1 MAEFDPWVGCRVGEA
16 TNPGP
21 GGSQASARKRAKNQ
35 QGQSQEA
42 GLAAQLMGVL
52 ENFQAGPKHKR
63 AKIKSDNDSSGNQL
77 ANTLLAILNNAVQRN
92 WSDTKV
98 AASMIEHLEPFVY
111 HNDQSQDEWEE
122 SGGYAQGNQFHED
135 AMQFETWQKG
145 SYNGHNSWYYD
156 RASWW
161 DKTGQQTSFS
171 DESTTVTAAA
181 NAVSAKTSWT
191 GLRFGAKVSAQEWS
205 VPTQLGTVNQIR
217 KALEQ
222 GQTVTQNLVITKD
235 PSVVDE
241 IQQLWNA
248 FEQTQPLTVATV
260 VSNDQ
265 TGPTVSVWWDL
276 SKQFTHKPAR
286 VKLKLWQASSMN
298 GPIPQKPQILNDF
311 EVSDRPKQVTVRILA
326 PEFYRKL
333 LPGIDHADT
342 PNGVSSLAV
351 G

>member
-1 MAEFDPWVGCRVGEA
+1 M
-16 TNPGP
+16 
-21 GGSQASARKRAKNQ
+21 
-35 QGQSQEA
+35 
-42 GLAAQLMGVL
+42 
-52 ENFQAGPKHKR
+52 
-63 AKIKSDNDSSGNQL
+63 
-77 ANTLLAILNNAVQRN
+77 
-92 WSDTKV
+92 
-98 AASMIEHLEPFVY
+98 
-111 HNDQSQDEWEE
+111 
-122 SGGYAQGNQFHED
+122 
-135 AMQFETWQKG
+135 
-145 SYNGHNSWYYD
+145 
-156 RASWW
+156 